1 MQCPSLAHS
10 LHQKATHTVSAA
22 LVLHLMATQTV
33 STVLPGPEWHTVSVV
48 LASLVLELKAPQTV
62 SAVLP
67 AFVLALKKA
76 ICSSSNGCDPKLTS
90 INAQLI
96 YIKAP
101 TAETRSE
108 IRGSEV

>member
-33 STVLPGPEWHTVSVV
+33 STVLPGPDWHTVSVV

-67 AFVLALKKA
+67 ACVLALKKA
-76 ICSSSNGCDPKLTS
+76 IKSSSNGCDPKLTS
-90 INAQLI
+90 NAN
-96 YIKAP
+96 
-101 TAETRSE
+101 
-108 IRGSEV
+108 